1 MNKVAITYWDD
12 LTTVSMTKKKRQK
25 TDRQSKA
32 NNKTPDWFVFT
43 VIVLITFMM
52 CLAINF
58 RAFSEMRTEAAQHS
72 QLNAEIENLTD
83 GNLVLQEEIQ
93 NLIHDPRTIEREA
106 RKIGMSRP
114 NEKILVP
121 MN

>member
-1 MNKVAITYWDD
+1 MIS
-12 LTTVSMTKKKRQK
+12 LPKKRTRK
-25 TDRQSKA
+25 LSKSRSKS
-32 NNKTPDWFVFT
+32 KTPQWFIFT
-43 VIVLITFMM
+43 VIVSITFML

-58 RAFSEMRTEAAQHS
+58 RAFSEMRTRSAEHQ
-72 QLNAEIENLTD
+72 QLNTQIENLTS

-93 NLIHDPRTIEREA
+93 NLKSDPRTIEREA

-121 MN
+121 MH